1 MKFRRGGRSIEHL
14 HPQNQDN
21 NKKWKDSNIHEFG
34 NLALVSGSFNSEQSN
49 DNLDV
54 KFGRIKQQVDSYQL
68 QSIKMYLM
76 YLEAECDGAKWTE
89 QKMFDHQ
96 KSMIKILNTNVD

>member
-1 MKFRRGGRSIEHL
+1 M
-14 HPQNQDN
+14 
-21 NKKWKDSNIHEFG
+21 
-34 NLALVSGSFNSEQSN
+34 
-49 DNLDV
+49 

-96 KSMIKILNTNVD
+96 KSILKILNANVD